1 MAVQAIDHH
10 SFMLLPPLDMPLKLR
25 METGRF
31 GAPRPKLLRNEP
43 PCSQDFTHPREE
55 DLLPPGVQQPP
66 FRLGLH
72 EAVDLDSEP
81 GNCVYAAY
89 NGRVIEVEILDGGSQ
104 GHVKIDHHPGGL
116 GYVTNYIH
124 IADIQ
129 VSTGDFVERGQPFA
143 SVGDVPDEPHLHFE
157 LHLVIDRSAFTEG
170 GPNNV
175 DMVPID
181 PTRWLYH
188 WEQEFIAEARYS
200 PDPQVPKTI
209 AVIQGNHFPFFEAVF
224 TAEIGVDLPQIDID
238 LPQLDPSLHPGLG
251 GTPTKVEIPYYVPL
265 YEPTTLDER
274 VMVEMLREAFH
285 NQREVIIRYRWS
297 KFFDRRII
305 TGVYL

>member
-10 SFMLLPPLDMPLKLR
+10 SLTLVPPLDMPLKLR

-31 GAPRPKLLRNEP
+31 GAPRPKVLSGEP
-43 PCSQDFTHPREE
+43 PCSQNFTHPREE
-55 DLLPPGVQQPP
+55 ELLPPGEPS
-66 FRLGLH
+66 FRMGLH

-89 NGRVIEVEILDGGSQ
+89 NGRVVEVEILDEDTQ

-116 GYVTNYIH
+116 GYVTTYIH

-129 VSTGDFVERGQPFA
+129 VNIGDFVEKGQPFA
-143 SVGDVPDEPHLHFE
+143 SVGDGPDEPHLHFE
-157 LHLVIDRSAFTEG
+157 LQLVIDRSSFTEG
-170 GPNNV
+170 EPNNN

-188 WEQEFIAEARYS
+188 WEQEFIEEASYF

-224 TAEIGVDLPQIDID
+224 MAEIPEIDLDLPE
-238 LPQLDPSLHPGLG
+238 LDTSLHPGS
-251 GTPTKVEIPYYVPL
+251 PSIPAKVALPYYVPL

-285 NQREVIIRYRWS
+285 NQREVIIRYKWS
-297 KFFDRRII
+297 DFFGRRII